1 MKKIKQI
8 LVILVTIMCIFNF
21 MPYSVHADDDGYYIK
36 HMDVQVKANDK
47 REFKIR
53 ETLKVY
59 FNEERH
65 GIIRKI
71 PIEGS
76 LENYKITDVSV
87 VGDPFEKYDGENLE
101 LKIGDEDKTIE
112 GDKTYIIN
120 YTLKYYD
127 DEQVDGDYIYLNV
140 LGTEWDTYIENFTS
154 TITYPKNA
162 TLQKITITDGEYG
175 SKTSTYVNYTTNKNQ
190 INIKSKSRIP
200 SYCGATVNA
209 KLNQGAFKNAP
220 IRRYPYTVKSDIMN
234 AQITEEKKYL
244 INREYIIETKEE
256 REENNL
262 IRIYLWEDEGRDYIK
277 NVSIDNE
284 KIDFDPSDNTLILPK
299 EKGTYKFKVTYEVE
313 PVLSGDVNFYLNN
326 SKNEGKTEKLQVNIT
341 SPYNMDGYD
350 VDFKEKGV
358 NLGTKRYSADINN
371 KTLTFSNL
379 NNINVRESIS
389 LSIKINNDL
398 FSRPNPFIYYISI
411 GASLIILALL
421 IYLYIK
427 SRDKEPFISAVEF
440 YPPKDLN
447 SADVAYAY
455 NQKVSNRDIVSLLY
469 YWASDNHIKI
479 TINKDDSFKL
489 KKTNELDDKHKEY
502 EKTLFRDIFRA
513 GDGKSVTDKDLEDAT
528 IESINDSKGNIKN
541 YFKNERELVDR
552 SSVKKARL
560 IGLLPAIAILLTF
573 IYDGILSHD
582 LTFSLVTSGVLI
594 VLLLICSTF
603 FIASFKN
610 NSKNRYISK
619 KKGLS
624 IIWKIFLLLI
634 YALINFVVLTSSELP
649 ASSIILTFLVSIIGI
664 VLSGLVIKRTS
675 YGKDILAQIEGFRNF
690 MEVAEKERLEA
701 LLEDDP
707 YYFYNTLPYAQ
718 VLGVTKKWIDKF
730 DGISMNQPDYYDT
743 YYPMRDI
750 YAINMLNS
758 SLNNV
763 TSTVSQSAYSPSSS
777 SDGFDGGGFSGGG
790 GGGGGGSSW

>member
-8 LVILVTIMCIFNF
+8 LLILVTIMCIFNF
-21 MPYSVHADDDGYYIK
+21 MPYTAHADDDGYYIK
-36 HMDVQVKANDK
+36 KMDVQVEANDK

-53 ETLKVY
+53 EILNVY
-59 FNEERH
+59 FKEERH

-76 LENYKITDVSV
+76 LEDYKITDVSV
-87 VGDPFEKYDGENLE
+87 DGDPFEENNGENLE
-101 LKIGDEDKTIE
+101 LKIGDEDETIE
-112 GDKTYIIN
+112 GDKTYVIN

-140 LGTEWDTYIENFTS
+140 LGTQWDTYIGNFTS
-154 TITYPKNA
+154 TITYPENS

-190 INIKSKSRIP
+190 INIRSKSIIP
-200 SYCGATVNA
+200 SYCGVTVNA

-220 IRRYPYTVKSDIMN
+220 IRTYPYTVKSDIMN

-244 INREYIIETKEE
+244 INREYIIETNEE

-284 KIDFDPSDNTLILPK
+284 KINFDSSDNTLILPK

-313 PVLSGDVNFYLNN
+313 PILSGDVNFYLNN
-326 SKNEGKTEKLQVNIT
+326 PKNEGKTEKLKVNIT
-341 SPYNMDGYD
+341 SPYNMNGYD
-350 VDFKEKGV
+350 VNFKEKGV
-358 NLGTKRYSADINN
+358 NLGTKRYDADINN

-379 NNINVRESIS
+379 NNINVGENII
-389 LSIKINNDL
+389 LSIKINNAL
-398 FSRPNPFIYYISI
+398 FSRPTPLIYYVSI
-411 GASLIILALL
+411 IVSLIILVLL
-421 IYLYIK
+421 IFIYIK
-427 SRDKEPFISAVEF
+427 NRDKEPFISAVEF

-455 NQKVSNRDIVSLLY
+455 NQVVTNRDIVSLLY

-479 TINKDDSFKL
+479 TINKDDSFEL
-489 KKTNELDDKHKEY
+489 EKTNELDDKHKEY

-513 GDGKSVTDKDLEDAT
+513 GDGEIVTDKDLEDAT
-528 IESINDSKGNIKN
+528 IESINNSKGHIKK
-541 YFKNERELVDR
+541 YFKNERELVDK

-560 IGLLPAIAILLTF
+560 IELLPAISILLTF
-573 IYDGILSHD
+573 IYDGILSHN
-582 LTFSLVTSGVLI
+582 LIFSLVISGILI
-594 VLLLICSTF
+594 LLLLICSTL
-603 FIASFKN
+603 FIAISKN
-610 NSKNRYISK
+610 NSKNIYISK
-619 KKGLS
+619 KKGFS

-634 YALINFVVLTSSELP
+634 YTLINFVVLISSELP
-649 ASSIILTFLVSIIGI
+649 TSSIIITFLVSIIGVI
-664 VLSGLVIKRTS
+664 LSGLVIKRTS
-675 YGKDILAQIEGFRNF
+675 YGKNILAQIEGFRNF

-730 DGISMNQPDYYDT
+730 DGISMKQPDYYDT

-758 SLNNV
+758 SLSNV

-777 SDGFDGGGFSGGG
+777 DGFGGGGFSGGG

>member
-21 MPYSVHADDDGYYIK
+21 MPYIAHADDDGYYIK

-87 VGDPFEKYDGENLE
+87 VGDPFEEYDGENVE

-120 YTLKYYD
+120 YTLKFYD
-127 DEQVDGDYIYLNV
+127 DEQADGDYIYLNV

-162 TLQKITITDGEYG
+162 TLQKITITDGVYG
-175 SKTSTYVNYTTNKNQ
+175 SRTSTYVDYTTNKNQ
-190 INIKSKSRIP
+190 INIRSKSTIP
-200 SYCGATVNA
+200 SYCGVTVNA

-244 INREYIIETKEE
+244 INREYIIETNEK

-277 NVSIDNE
+277 NVRIDNE
-284 KIDFDPSDNTLILPK
+284 KINFDSSDNTLILPK

-313 PVLSGDVNFYLNN
+313 PVFSGDVNFYLNN
-326 SKNEGKTEKLQVNIT
+326 SKNEGKTEKLKVNIT

-379 NNINVRESIS
+379 NNINVGENII
-389 LSIKINNDL
+389 LSIKTNNDL

-528 IESINDSKGNIKN
+528 IDSINYSKGDIKR
-541 YFKNERELVDR
+541 YFKNERELVDK

-560 IGLLPAIAILLTF
+560 IGLLPAISILLTF

-582 LTFSLVTSGVLI
+582 LSFSLLVSGILI
-594 VLLLICSTF
+594 VLLLICTES
-603 FIASFKN
+603 FIAFSKS
-610 NSKNRYISK
+610 NSKNKYVGK
-619 KKGLS
+619 KKVSS
-624 IIWKIFLLLI
+624 ILLKSYLLLVYIVVNFIFLK
-634 YALINFVVLTSSELP
+634 YSELP
-649 ASSIILTFLVSIIGI
+649 ASSMILTFLVSIMGL

>member
-190 INIKSKSRIP
+190 INIKSKSTIP
-200 SYCGATVNA
+200 SYCGVTVNA

-244 INREYIIETKEE
+244 INREYIIETNEE

-284 KIDFDPSDNTLILPK
+284 KINFDSSDNTLILPK
-299 EKGTYKFKVTYEVE
+299 EKGAYKFKVTYEVE
-313 PVLSGDVNFYLNN
+313 PVLSGDVNFCLNN
-326 SKNEGKTEKLQVNIT
+326 FKNEGKIEKLKVSIT

-350 VDFKEKGV
+350 VYFKEKGV
-358 NLGTKRYSADINN
+358 NLGTKRYSAEINN

-379 NNINVRESIS
+379 NNINVGESIS

-411 GASLIILALL
+411 IASLIILVLL
-421 IYLYIK
+421 IFIYIK
-427 SRDKEPFISAVEF
+427 NRDKEPFISAVEF

-447 SADVAYAY
+447 SAEVAYAY
-455 NQKVSNRDIVSLLY
+455 NQVLINRDIVSLLY

-489 KKTNELDDKHKEY
+489 KKINELDDKHKEY
-502 EKTLFRDIFRA
+502 EKTLFEDIFKA
-513 GDGKSVTDKDLEDAT
+513 GDGKKVTDKDLKDAT
-528 IESINDSKGNIKN
+528 IDSINDSKGDIKR
-541 YFKNERELVDR
+541 YFKDERELVDK

-560 IGLLPAIAILLTF
+560 IELLPAISILLTF

-582 LTFSLVTSGVLI
+582 LSFSLLVSGALILILLVCTESFIAFSKSNTKNKYVGKKKVSSI
-594 VLLLICSTF
+594 VLKSYLLLV
-603 FIASFKN
+603 
-610 NSKNRYISK
+610 YIVVNF
-619 KKGLS
+619 
-624 IIWKIFLLLI
+624 IFLK
-634 YALINFVVLTSSELP
+634 YSELP
-649 ASSIILTFLVSIIGI
+649 ASSMILTFLVSIMGL

-730 DGISMNQPDYYDT
+730 DGISMKQPDYYDT

-750 YAINMLNS
+750 YAINMLNN

-763 TSTVSQSAYSPSSS
+763 TSTVSKSAYSPSS